1 MVINLNVILSELRME
16 LVDVETQVNI
26 RHPYVLYAPP
36 KLGLMSNPTGN
47 ERYSQ
52 PLHSLL

>member
-36 KLGLMSNPTGN
+36 KLGLMSNPTDN